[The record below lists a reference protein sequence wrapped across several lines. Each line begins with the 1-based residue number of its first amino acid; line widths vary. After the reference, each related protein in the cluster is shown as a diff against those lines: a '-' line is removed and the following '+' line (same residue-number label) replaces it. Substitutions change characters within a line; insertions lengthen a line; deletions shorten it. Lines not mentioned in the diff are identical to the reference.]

1 MVPKMNELQVFS
13 NKEFGE
19 VRTLG
24 INGDPWFV
32 GKDVAAAL
40 GYSNTKDA
48 IITHIDEEDR
58 TVVQRSEIATLG
70 NNLDIPN
77 RGLTIINESGLY
89 SLIFSS
95 KLESAKSF
103 KRWVTSEV
111 LPALRKT
118 GSYRMNQ
125 KQADTES
132 LDSVNNAVKIL
143 MPMLEEAGCG
153 NKIQLLT
160 AKQLYAKS
168 GVELPIEISA
178 DKRYWDSVYIAR
190 KVGIRFASSGKP
202 ADKAVIEIIR
212 KIGVTPEDYTDTWES
227 KGKWQG
233 AVRKYSDAVIQ
244 RVSDW
249 IGGHNYPSDIAY
261 TQNNGEDKAYHVI
274 YQK

>member
-1 MVPKMNELQVFS
+1 MNELQVFS
-13 NKEFGE
+13 NEEFGE
-19 VRTLG
+19 VRTLEV
-24 INGDPWFV
+24 NGDPWFV

-40 GYSNTKDA
+40 GYGEGKSLANA
-48 IITHIDEEDR
+48 VANHVPDEDKGVTEMM
-58 TVVQRSEIATLG
+58 TPGGTQKVV
-70 NNLDIPN
+70 
-77 RGLTIINESGLY
+77 IINESGLY

-125 KQADTES
+125 KQENTES

-233 AVRKYSDAVIQ
+233 AVRKYSDVVIQ

>member
-1 MVPKMNELQVFS
+1 MNELQVFS
-13 NKEFGE
+13 NEEFGE
-19 VRTLG
+19 VRTLEV
-24 INGDPWFV
+24 NGDPWFV
-32 GKDVAAAL
+32 GKDVAASL
-40 GYSNTKDA
+40 GYERGAKAIQDHVDDEDKD
-48 IITHIDEEDR
+48 
-58 TVVQRSEIATLG
+58 VVPIRDSIGRMQET
-70 NNLDIPN
+70 P
-77 RGLTIINESGLY
+77 IINESGLY